1 MQTMNNS
8 VVNQDILTGQI
19 VAFHAF
25 LRQSYDTAKKQWDDG
40 VSFFKDEFSTLR
52 NRSGSYLNRIAL
64 PGNNFLKKVDQ
75 IDAELKTEKV
85 KFSNGSAVIP
95 VELAAAISSGEE
107 NY

>member
-1 MQTMNNS
+1 MQIMNNS
-8 VVNQDILTGQI
+8 VVSQDILTENMQ
-19 VAFHAF
+19 AFQSF

-52 NRSGSYLNRIAL
+52 NRTGTYLNRIVL
-64 PGNNFLKKVDQ
+64 PVNNFLKEVDQ
-75 IDAELKTEKV
+75 IDSELKTEKV
-85 KFSNGSAVIP
+85 NFSNGSAVIP